1 MTAIHTVSVEEIQ
14 PLEKGKTSRYTVI
27 TGLLQFWDFTGQI
40 LPGPPI
46 FRAGRIPKLGL
57 GYVSVSISMQEIQET
72 WVQRATHSRILH
84 LKNPT
89 DRGDWGLQSKGSQ
102 RVRHDWV
109 PFTLSFTCSL
119 GVAPSSLLSWVLAC
133 PPEMSFFLHKPIGY
147 FWRWNWNIFFEY
159 IFRSSQ

>member
-1 MTAIHTVSVEEIQ
+1 MEEIQ

-57 GYVSVSISMQEIQET
+57 GDVSVSISMQEIQET

-84 LKNPT
+84 LKNPM
-89 DRGDWGLQSKGSQ
+89 DRGDWGAQSKGSQ

-109 PFTLSFTCSL
+109 PFIYPSPALLVWLPVHYCPGSWLLPQRCLSFSINLLVTSEDGIGIYSL
-119 GVAPSSLLSWVLAC
+119 STSLA
-133 PPEMSFFLHKPIGY
+133 FFLPREI
-147 FWRWNWNIFFEY
+147 
-159 IFRSSQ
+159 